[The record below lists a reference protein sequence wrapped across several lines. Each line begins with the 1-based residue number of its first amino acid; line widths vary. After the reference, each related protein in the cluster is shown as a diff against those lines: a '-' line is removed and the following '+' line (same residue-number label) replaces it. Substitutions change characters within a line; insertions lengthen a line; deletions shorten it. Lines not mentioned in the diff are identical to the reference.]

1 MTTIKLRPWTMD
13 DLQSLVKYANDY
25 SIARYMT
32 DMFPHP
38 YTLADGERFIHMVSQ
53 ASPTNVFAIEVA
65 GEAVGSIGI
74 FPQADIMRKN
84 AEMGYWLAAP
94 FRGKGIVLQAIQ
106 EMVEHGFKTYDITRI
121 YARPYGSNN
130 ASQRVLEKAG
140 FTLEARIARNI
151 IKYGEWE
158 DELIYAVRRNTPNP

>member
-38 YTLADGERFIHMVSQ
+38 YTLADGERFINMASQ
-53 ASPTNVFAIEVA
+53 ANPTNVFAIEVA

-121 YARPYGSNN
+121 YARPYGSNK

-140 FTLEARIARNI
+140 FTLEARIAQNI

-158 DELIYAVRRNTPNP
+158 DELIYAVRLG